1 MVFCYSSLKQMKTL
15 TMTVIQCH
23 QAVQQCLQCL
33 QVKSEA
39 QVNPYFPQSYFINIM
54 FNYLKIHVHN
64 FKYSS
69 KAAFLNFG
77 TWNQIVVGC

>member
-1 MVFCYSSLKQMKTL
+1 M
-15 TMTVIQCH
+15 
-23 QAVQQCLQCL
+23 LQ
-33 QVKSEA
+33 A
-39 QVNPYFPQSYFINIM
+39 QVNPYFSQSYFINVM
-54 FNYLKIHVHN
+54 FNYLKIRVHN